1 VLNQPPVAQL
11 APAARD
17 EVTVTDLFAGAGG
30 SSSGMIQIPGVRVAM
45 AANHWSVACEIHNA
59 NHPNT
64 DHSTADLHEENPA
77 YFPKTD
83 ILWASP
89 ECTKWSQAS
98 GARYASVSMEATL
111 LDDELM
117 EDSDAAVAQ
126 RSRLL
131 MFDVLRFIEHH
142 RYRLVFIE
150 NVVDIAMRAKYSL
163 AWGYWRRALRRLGY
177 RFRVLSINSMHA
189 QAFGA
194 PAPQSRDR
202 IYIAAWPETEKAPDF
217 DAILRPQAYCTKCD
231 RMVES
236 QQAFKPG
243 KTVGKYRD
251 QYVYLHGACGTI
263 VEPGY
268 LPAAHA
274 IDWSLAG
281 EIIGD
286 RLAEKTRLRIAA
298 GIARFWAPF
307 HFEQAGNQYDAA
319 DPKHPQHGDPNAYY
333 RTWSFDD
340 VIRTLH
346 TVESKALAVP
356 AGGTWNDD
364 ARPLSDPLRTQTT
377 RDSTALVQPFI
388 SELYGTSTGRPV
400 TEPAGTFTAGGNHH
414 ALVSPYYSGSDHAQ
428 PVDEPI
434 GTLTTVDRYALVH
447 RNNGGGAEMTTPVD
461 EYLRTLTTAGHQ
473 SLIQAPERVRRTVTD
488 ADLAAAMDVVADCR
502 FRMFQPHEVAAGMA
516 FDRDYNWQP
525 PDRAKPITKRD
536 LVKAAGNA
544 VCPPNARDLMAAG
557 VTSL

>member
-1 VLNQPPVAQL
+1 MTL
-11 APAARD
+11 
-17 EVTVTDLFAGAGG
+17 TVTDLFAGAGG
-30 SSSGMIQIPGVRVAM
+30 SSSGMAQIPGVSVRI
-45 AANHWSVACEIHNA
+45 AANHWDIACAIHNA
-59 NHPNT
+59 NHPDT

-77 YFPKTD
+77 YFPRTD
-83 ILWASP
+83 VLWASP

-98 GARYASVSMEATL
+98 GNRYSQVAMEATL
-111 LDDELM
+111 LDPELM
-117 EDSDAAVAQ
+117 EDEDAAVAQ

-150 NVVDIAMRAKYSL
+150 NVVDIAMRPKYAL
-163 AWGYWRRALRRLGY
+163 AWGHWRRALRRLGY
-177 RFRVLSINSMHA
+177 KFRVLSINSMHA

-202 IYIAAWPETEKAPDF
+202 IYIAAWPENETGPDF
-217 DAILRPQAYCTKCD
+217 DRILRPQAYCPKCD
-231 RMVES
+231 QIIES
-236 QQAFKPG
+236 QQAWKNG
-243 KTVGKYRD
+243 RTVGKYRD
-251 QYVYLHGACGTI
+251 QYVYAHGACGTI

-268 LPAAHA
+268 LPAAAA
-274 IDWSLAG
+274 IDWTLKG
-281 EIIGD
+281 DLIGD
-286 RLAEKTRLRIAA
+286 RLAAKTRLRIAA
-298 GIARFWAPF
+298 GIARFWGPF
-307 HFEQAGNQYDAA
+307 HYEHAGNQYDAA
-319 DPKHPQHGDPNAYY
+319 DPKHAQHAQPDAYY
-333 RTWSFDD
+333 RTWSVND

-364 ARPLSDPLRTQTT
+364 ARPLAQPLRTQTT
-377 RDSTALVQPFI
+377 RETTGLVQPFV

-414 ALVSPYYSGSDHAQ
+414 ALVSPYYSGSEHAH
-428 PVDEPI
+428 PVDEPV

-447 RNNGGGAEMTTPVD
+447 RNNGGGAEMTTPAA

-473 SLIQAPERVRRTVTD
+473 SLIQAPDRTRRKVTD
-488 ADLAAAMDVVADCR
+488 ADLATAMAMVADCH

-516 FDRDYNWQP
+516 FAADYNWQP
-525 PDRAKPITKRD
+525 PNREKPVNKRD

-557 VTSL
+557 VESLGGAA